1 MEVVNA
7 QLLELGKSG
16 GEIFFPAGFVFSVEF
31 NPCHHFLISEEGNI
45 GWQHDNTRLRVG
57 YEYLKAICLLG
68 LMPLHS
74 DEIHEEAVVEV
85 QGSFGPGANEA
96 APVGV
101 ALANG
106 VST

>member
-1 MEVVNA
+1 MEVINA

-16 GEIFFPAGFVFSVEF
+16 REIFFPAGFVFSVEF

-45 GWQHDNTRLRVG
+45 CWQHDNARLRVG

-68 LMPLHS
+68 LMPFHS
-74 DEIHEEAVVEV
+74 NEIYEICVVEV
-85 QGSFGPGANEA
+85 QGSCGPGANEA
-96 APVGV
+96 APVSV
-101 ALANG
+101 ALTDG